1 MAARVSSS
9 AGAVND
15 LGSTLGLA
23 LHHARV
29 HMPAAGDSVAG
40 PPSKGNPSTAVGQLA
55 AAGQPGEAWRIPARV
70 AGTWTDMDP
79 SDEDDYK
86 PPGGGICF
94 ALELAVIMPLMLIAY
109 GALAILGLGLIVLG
123 LWYMGDDSMIT
134 TGFIMK

>member
-1 MAARVSSS
+1 M
-9 AGAVND
+9 
-15 LGSTLGLA
+15 
-23 LHHARV
+23 
-29 HMPAAGDSVAG
+29 AG

-55 AAGQPGEAWRIPARV
+55 AAGQPGEVWRIPARV

-79 SDEDDYK
+79 PDEDDYK

-109 GALAILGLGLIVLG
+109 GALAIMGLGLIVLG